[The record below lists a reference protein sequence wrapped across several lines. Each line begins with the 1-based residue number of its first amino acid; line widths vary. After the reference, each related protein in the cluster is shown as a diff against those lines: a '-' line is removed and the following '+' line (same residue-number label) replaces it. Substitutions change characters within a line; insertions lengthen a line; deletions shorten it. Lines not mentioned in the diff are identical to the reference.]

1 MDERLRQRYLR
12 QMGFTPWVAT
22 EPLPGAAPSPLIELS
37 ALAAEAE
44 PRTVSAGIDQPV
56 ANTVATAQPAA
67 AANSAPSSAAEENE
81 TVMPQEVTAML
92 QEQQKPK
99 VRTATAQQLQSSAP
113 AAPIATVEETPS
125 LMFTL
130 QAHRGEHV
138 HLWAEQQQADAP
150 GLNREEQQQLSALL
164 KLFKGTVQHEPKRFF
179 CAPTVGRPMT
189 AEIVRPMFDLFLRS
203 LLGREAEVKM
213 LILAR
218 EETVQA
224 LFDTSRYEPI
234 VRGKFTF
241 LPVSSLS
248 EMLSDPA
255 AHKAISWKAMQA
267 HGFV

>member
-1 MDERLRQRYLR
+1 MLKMDERLRQRYLR
-12 QMGFTPWVAT
+12 QMGFTPWVAI
-22 EPLPGAAPSPLIELS
+22 EPLPGAAPSPLIELGP
-37 ALAAEAE
+37 LVAE
-44 PRTVSAGIDQPV
+44 P
-56 ANTVATAQPAA
+56 AQPAA
-67 AANSAPSSAAEENE
+67 PMPKLALQSVPASSAAADVSVEAEA
-81 TVMPQEVTAML
+81 TMPEEVTALL
-92 QEQQKPK
+92 QEQHKPK
-99 VRTATAQQLQSSAP
+99 ARVATAQQLASSAP
-113 AAPIATVEETPS
+113 TASVAVAETTPS

-130 QAHRGEHV
+130 QAHRGETV

-150 GLNREEQQQLSALL
+150 GLNREEQQQLTALL
-164 KLFKGTVQHEPKRFF
+164 KLFRGAAQHEPKRFF
-179 CAPTVGRPMT
+179 CAPTAGRPMT

-213 LILAR
+213 LLFAR

-224 LFDTSRYEPI
+224 LFDAPRYELV

-255 AHKAISWKAMQA
+255 AHKTASWKAMQA